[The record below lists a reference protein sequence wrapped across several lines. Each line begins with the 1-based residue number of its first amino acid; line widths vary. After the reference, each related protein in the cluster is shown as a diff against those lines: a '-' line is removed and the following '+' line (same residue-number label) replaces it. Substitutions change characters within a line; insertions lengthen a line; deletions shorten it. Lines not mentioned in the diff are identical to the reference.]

1 MMHLIREISQ
11 FFVEV
16 WLGFAFW
23 YTTIG
28 IRTGQK
34 LAGYKMGEIRTTGVN
49 TVCRRVNLPAKFV
62 VTAMV
67 EPGDG
72 TLTLCCLPESVA
84 HGDITWLNP
93 TQIQIG
99 PDIRELIDS
108 PSSQIIADKTKE
120 DLTDETLYPVWQ
132 ERIQFTVR
140 LT

>member
-11 FFVEV
+11 FFVEI
-16 WLGFAFW
+16 WLGVAFW

-28 IRTGQK
+28 VRTGQR
-34 LAGYKMGEIRTTGVN
+34 LAGQKMGEIKTTGVK

-62 VTAMV
+62 VTAMI

-72 TLTLCCLPESVA
+72 TLTLCCLPEPGT

-99 PDIRELIDS
+99 PDVRELIDS
-108 PSSQIIADKTKE
+108 PSSQVIADKSQRHPAG
-120 DLTDETLYPVWQ
+120 ETLYPAWQ

-140 LT
+140 LK